1 VSDKVTLEEAHT
13 ENENVLVAQ
22 DPSAEQITEEESTQ
36 FVSQEGQ
43 TSDQENVLASHAD
56 AALHGGEEGSE
67 TQSSEEDM
75 SPFAVIN
82 GVALTKLPED
92 LYIPPDA
99 MEVFLEAFEGPL
111 DLLLYLI
118 RKHNLDIL
126 NIPIAEITHQ
136 YIEYIELMKDLRLE
150 LAADYLVMAAMLAEI
165 KSRMLLPRSEE
176 ASEEEDPRAE
186 LVRRLQ
192 EYERIKQAAERLE
205 QMPRLDRD
213 IITKSVFVA
222 PIEQTL
228 APPDVDLS
236 ELLSAFLDILK
247 RSELIATHKVHKELL
262 SVRERMS
269 HVLDLVN
276 TRRFVE
282 FHECFDLTEGRLGV
296 VVSFIAVLEL
306 LKLGLIDIVQTEL
319 FGPIHITQC
328 NSAIEDQDNPRNEQ
342 FASANRPSDA
352 ETEELPDAQY
362 EEQMRHI
369 SEFEDD
375 YA

>member
-1 VSDKVTLEEAHT
+1 MLEKTQIDSEPVVALEVCETEQSNASSAPEQQEEA
-13 ENENVLVAQ
+13 A
-22 DPSAEQITEEESTQ
+22 
-36 FVSQEGQ
+36 
-43 TSDQENVLASHAD
+43 
-56 AALHGGEEGSE
+56 
-67 TQSSEEDM
+67 

-176 ASEEEDPRAE
+176 ATEEEDPRAE

-213 IITKSVFVA
+213 IITQNVYVS
-222 PIEQTL
+222 PITPSQAL
-228 APPDVDLS
+228 PDVALS

-269 HVLDLVN
+269 HILDLIN
-276 TRRFVE
+276 TRRFIE
-282 FHECFDLTEGRLGV
+282 FHQCFDLSEGRLGV

-328 NSAIEDQDNPRNEQ
+328 NAALEAQDNPRNEQ
-342 FASANRPSDA
+342 FVSVDRQSETDEEKLHDDA
-352 ETEELPDAQY
+352 Y
-362 EEQMRHI
+362 EEQMRQI